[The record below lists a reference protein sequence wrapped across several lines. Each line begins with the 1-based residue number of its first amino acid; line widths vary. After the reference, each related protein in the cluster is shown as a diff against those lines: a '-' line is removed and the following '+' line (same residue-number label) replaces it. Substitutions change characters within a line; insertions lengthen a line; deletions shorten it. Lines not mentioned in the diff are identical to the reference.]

1 MRRMRRGLGGDG
13 KLYPSRALTAA
24 ERLHIARRVHQ
35 LRCAGGLTVQGVR
48 AALHLNAP
56 AATSQRDSAARHT
69 SKCSGRCS
77 ANVQQPGAAGGC
89 SGQCSRAA
97 ARLTATG
104 TRMWS
109 WCDNRELLYQLQNR
123 PRPRR
128 PGARGCVVG
137 LTRVAGPCSGAA
149 PRRAGKLGPQPGTA
163 RRRCHASASLA
174 SAVPS
179 VHRVGGRPRRSWGAY
194 SAAAPCNFHGR
205 RPGWGRDHP
214 GGSRTVSRPA
224 DPRVT

>member
-1 MRRMRRGLGGDG
+1 MKPQPG
-13 KLYPSRALTAA
+13 A
-24 ERLHIARRVHQ
+24 
-35 LRCAGGLTVQGVR
+35 C

-89 SGQCSRAA
+89 SGRCSRAA

-137 LTRVAGPCSGAA
+137 LTRVAGPGSGAA
-149 PRRAGKLGPQPGTA
+149 PPA
-163 RRRCHASASLA
+163 RREAGATAWNGPAALPRQCEPGERGAQ
-174 SAVPS
+174 
-179 VHRVGGRPRRSWGAY
+179 RVIGWAAGPGGPGGAY
-194 SAAAPCNFHGR
+194 SAAAPCNFT
-205 RPGWGRDHP
+205 D
-214 GGSRTVSRPA
+214 A
-224 DPRVT
+224 DPAGAGIIRAAAGPSAAQLIRASLKPPPGRNGARPCADPGSCCWPQPPRVS

>member
-1 MRRMRRGLGGDG
+1 MKPQPG
-13 KLYPSRALTAA
+13 A
-24 ERLHIARRVHQ
+24 
-35 LRCAGGLTVQGVR
+35 C

-89 SGQCSRAA
+89 SGRCSRAA

-137 LTRVAGPCSGAA
+137 LTRVAGPGSGAA
-149 PRRAGKLGPQPGTA
+149 PRPAGKLGPQPGTA

-179 VHRVGGRPRRSWGAY
+179 VSIGWAAGPGGPGGAY
-194 SAAAPCNFHGR
+194 SAAAPCNFT
-205 RPGWGRDHP
+205 D
-214 GGSRTVSRPA
+214 A
-224 DPRVT
+224 DPAGAGIIRAAAGPSAAQLIRASLKPPPGRNGARPCADPGSCCWPQPPRVS

>member
-1 MRRMRRGLGGDG
+1 MKPQPG
-13 KLYPSRALTAA
+13 A
-24 ERLHIARRVHQ
+24 
-35 LRCAGGLTVQGVR
+35 C

-89 SGQCSRAA
+89 SGRCSRAA

-137 LTRVAGPCSGAA
+137 LTRVAGPGSGAA
-149 PRRAGKLGPQPGTA
+149 PRPAGKLGPRPGTA
-163 RRRCHASASLA
+163 RRRCHASASLV

-179 VHRVGGRPRRSWGAY
+179 VSSGGRQAQAVLGGLTAPRHLAT
-194 SAAAPCNFHGR
+194 
-205 RPGWGRDHP
+205 
-214 GGSRTVSRPA
+214 SRTPTRLGPGSSGRQQDRQP
-224 DPRVT
+224 PS

>member
-1 MRRMRRGLGGDG
+1 MN
-13 KLYPSRALTAA
+13 PQSRA
-24 ERLHIARRVHQ
+24 
-35 LRCAGGLTVQGVR
+35 CG
-48 AALHLNAP
+48 ALHLNAP

-109 WCDNRELLYQLQNR
+109 WSDNRELLYQLQNR

-137 LTRVAGPCSGAA
+137 LTRVAGPGSGAA
-149 PRRAGKLGPQPGTA
+149 PRPAGKLGPRPGTA
-163 RRRCHASASLA
+163 RRRCHASASLV

-179 VHRVGGRPRRSWGAY
+179 VSSGGRQAQAVLGGLTAPRHLAT
-194 SAAAPCNFHGR
+194 
-205 RPGWGRDHP
+205 
-214 GGSRTVSRPA
+214 SRTPTRLGPGSSGRQQDRQP
-224 DPRVT
+224 PS